1 MSARGLWRWLLG
13 VCLASVG
20 LPGGVQ
26 PALAS
31 ALTVA
36 PVSITMAPDQM
47 TTTLT
52 LSNSGGH
59 AVAFQVRAFAWD
71 QQGGGDHLAA
81 TDVLQFSP
89 PLGTL
94 AAGADQVVR
103 LLLRSPAQGAEAS
116 YRILIDQIPPP
127 ASPGTVSVVL
137 RLSIPVFAEPAGR
150 VSPDLHWRLDREA
163 NHWWLVAVN
172 SGGRHEAVRNL
183 ALRTAD
189 GSRLKV
195 ENGALGYVLAGA
207 TRRWDVVLP
216 AAAPAL
222 GTVLQL
228 SAQTDHGPIDV
239 DVPVAVAKP

>member
-1 MSARGLWRWLLG
+1 MSARGLWRWLLC
-13 VCLASVG
+13 VSLASAG
-20 LPGGVQ
+20 LPSGVR

-36 PVSITMAPDQM
+36 PVSIEMAPDQM
-47 TTTLT
+47 TTSLT
-52 LSNSGGH
+52 LFNPGKH
-59 AVAFQVRAFAWD
+59 AVAFQIRAFAWD
-71 QQGGGDHLAA
+71 QQGGDDHLAA

-94 AAGADQVVR
+94 ANGASQVVR

-127 ASPGTVSVVL
+127 ASPGTVSLVL
-137 RLSIPVFAEPAGR
+137 RMSIPVFAEPAAR
-150 VSPDLHWRLDREA
+150 VSPDLQWRLDMEA
-163 NHWWLVAVN
+163 KHLLLVAVN

-189 GSRLKV
+189 GSSLKV

-207 TRRWDVVLP
+207 TRRWDIVLP
-216 AAAPAL
+216 AAAPAV
-222 GTVLQL
+222 GTVLKL
-228 SAQTDHGPIDV
+228 SAQTDHGPIDL